1 MSPEACHSL
10 GSVGAFFECVDVLVY
25 RELIDRELVGELMS
39 RHIIL
44 FWEKTRSMSY
54 EMRRRLKVPADLH
67 LEHLYNQMK
76 PMADR

>member
-1 MSPEACHSL
+1 
-10 GSVGAFFECVDVLVY
+10 
-25 RELIDRELVGELMS
+25 MS